1 MNIDGTLI
9 ETDRVAA
16 PGPTEGVDLWWPG
29 KHHTHGGGR
38 SGWREDAI
46 ILPATWTAKDYLY
59 RVRVMTQAPRMTLQT
74 QLVLRAMLAEPAAE
88 RYGLQLCAETG
99 LPSGTIY
106 PIVARLEQLGWVE
119 SHWED
124 PRDHVAEGRP
134 RRRYYRLTDEGAD
147 QARGALARVDRARK
161 QPRFGRGVT
170 RPGISGMSR

>member
-1 MNIDGTLI
+1 
-9 ETDRVAA
+9 
-16 PGPTEGVDLWWPG
+16 
-29 KHHTHGGGR
+29 
-38 SGWREDAI
+38 
-46 ILPATWTAKDYLY
+46 
-59 RVRVMTQAPRMTLQT
+59 MTQAPRMTLQT

-119 SHWED
+119 SNWED

-147 QARGALARVDRARK
+147 QAVDALARVDRARK
-161 QPRFGRGVT
+161 QPRFGLGVT
-170 RPGISGMSR
+170 RPGISGMSW